1 VGNDRLIRRLQNVDA
16 VRRDLAEFLV
26 RLGVAIGAAIA
37 GLRRGVPASDHVAE
51 ATSMHVELVQK
62 LDDMHS
68 AVHQARAEGVRVLVE
83 DEGLPVST
91 VARLMGRPR
100 QLVARLYQHARD
112 GQARNGHAR
121 KGQALGNGLG
131 DGSTRTSRNGSSTS
145 GARTPESPTGAA
157 ARTKLPP
164 AAQ

>member
-1 VGNDRLIRRLQNVDA
+1 MAPAVGNERLIRKLQHVDV
-16 VRRDLAEFLV
+16 VRKDLAAFLV
-26 RLGVAIGAAIA
+26 RLGVALRASIA
-37 GLRRGVPASDHVAE
+37 SLRRGVPASSQTPE
-51 ATSMHVELVQK
+51 ATAMHVELVHK

-100 QLVARLYQHARD
+100 QLVARLYQQARTANGGPAAENGRRD
-112 GQARNGHAR
+112 GER
-121 KGQALGNGLG
+121 
-131 DGSTRTSRNGSSTS
+131 DGRVASDDAGRAPSGA
-145 GARTPESPTGAA
+145 GARTQI
-157 ARTKLPP
+157 PP